1 MFATM
6 TTSPALQARRAL
18 VKKLILTLAA
28 LYRAVLVVNRDS
40 CDSDVNKALKK
51 LLLKVDL
58 RDAVA
63 KRPVLGKTAYRA
75 RVRRLCQTKK
85 AQKVAGNHARALKGV
100 CRIILRKKGA
110 HSGK

>member
-1 MFATM
+1 M

-18 VKKLILTLAA
+18 VKLILTLAA
-28 LYRAVLVVNRDS
+28 LYRAVLIVNRDS
-40 CDSDVNKALKK
+40 CDSDVSEKFWAWLRSR
-51 LLLKVDL
+51 LRAMDL

-63 KRPVLGKTAYRA
+63 KRSVLCKTAYRA

-100 CRIILRKKGA
+100 CRIILQKKGA